1 MPVKE
6 LKIFVT
12 KFIHDEL
19 EYVGPDIHAESFE
32 QAELIAE
39 MQGLILEGE
48 LTDLIA
54 INAFDRPKV
63 LH

>member
-1 MPVKE
+1 
-6 LKIFVT
+6 
-12 KFIHDEL
+12 
-19 EYVGPDIHAESFE
+19 VGPDIHAESFE

-54 INAFDRPKV
+54 INDFDRPKV

>member
-39 MQGLILEGE
+39 MQGLIFGIYCSSS
-48 LTDLIA
+48 DYFG
-54 INAFDRPKV
+54 FDWTFGW
-63 LH
+63 